1 MREIKVGLLG
11 LGTVGSGVLKMIQEN
26 GDKITNVTGQR
37 ITVKTALVRNPA
49 KHEAVADS
57 VTLTTDFAEIL
68 NDEEIDIAVELLGG
82 LHPAE
87 EYITALLKQ
96 HKHVVTANKDLIA
109 AVGPR
114 LAQLAHDN
122 HCDLMYEASVAG
134 GIPILRTIANSFSAD
149 QILEVKGIVNGTTNY
164 ILTQMAKQGLDYDT
178 ALKQAQELGFAEAD
192 PTNDVKGKDAAFK
205 MVILSHFAFGT
216 EVAVND
222 LQVLGIDQLTKE
234 DVAQASKL
242 GYVVKLV
249 GLAKVVNHGLF
260 VEVAPTLVNQSHP
273 LASINNE
280 NNAVMV
286 TGQAVGDTL
295 FYGPGAGGLPTA
307 NSVLSDITSTTKNL
321 VLKTTGNS
329 FNNFAQELGPA
340 DPKAVSFPYYLSLKM
355 PDVPGQMQQL
365 AGLMTQV
372 GASFQQL
379 VQTAAHQGHAH
390 VVVITHAINQAQLAQ
405 LKELLDQSPTL
416 SLQAAYKVLD

>member
-178 ALKQAQELGFAEAD
+178 ALKQAQALGFAEAD

-216 EVAVND
+216 EVAVD
-222 LQVLGIDQLTKE
+222 ELEIVGIDQLTKE
-234 DVAQASKL
+234 DVAQA
-242 GYVVKLV
+242 
-249 GLAKVVNHGLF
+249 
-260 VEVAPTLVNQSHP
+260 
-273 LASINNE
+273 
-280 NNAVMV
+280 
-286 TGQAVGDTL
+286 
-295 FYGPGAGGLPTA
+295 
-307 NSVLSDITSTTKNL
+307 
-321 VLKTTGNS
+321 
-329 FNNFAQELGPA
+329 
-340 DPKAVSFPYYLSLKM
+340 
-355 PDVPGQMQQL
+355 
-365 AGLMTQV
+365 
-372 GASFQQL
+372 
-379 VQTAAHQGHAH
+379 
-390 VVVITHAINQAQLAQ
+390 
-405 LKELLDQSPTL
+405 
-416 SLQAAYKVLD
+416 

>member
-134 GIPILRTIANSFSAD
+134 GIPILRTIANSFR
-149 QILEVKGIVNGTTNY
+149 
-164 ILTQMAKQGLDYDT
+164 
-178 ALKQAQELGFAEAD
+178 
-192 PTNDVKGKDAAFK
+192 PTRSWRSRGSSTD
-205 MVILSHFAFGT
+205 
-216 EVAVND
+216 
-222 LQVLGIDQLTKE
+222 DQL
-234 DVAQASKL
+234 
-242 GYVVKLV
+242 
-249 GLAKVVNHGLF
+249 
-260 VEVAPTLVNQSHP
+260 HP
-273 LASINNE
+273 HPN
-280 NNAVMV
+280 
-286 TGQAVGDTL
+286 G
-295 FYGPGAGGLPTA
+295 
-307 NSVLSDITSTTKNL
+307 
-321 VLKTTGNS
+321 
-329 FNNFAQELGPA
+329 
-340 DPKAVSFPYYLSLKM
+340 
-355 PDVPGQMQQL
+355 
-365 AGLMTQV
+365 
-372 GASFQQL
+372 
-379 VQTAAHQGHAH
+379 
-390 VVVITHAINQAQLAQ
+390 
-405 LKELLDQSPTL
+405 
-416 SLQAAYKVLD
+416 